1 MGEAKNSF
9 ICLIKNENLLA
20 IFRRHRANGNPVVL
34 SVKSKRF
41 ANCISRCRSSRR
53 LAARMEPGDRNPFLH
68 RAAAANRVLPVPF
81 PTDRR
86 RRATTH
92 STTTHSVTA
101 FTRAQQAVTTPASP
115 NLPRL
120 FRRHPTTTTTTTTAF
135 TIEMEVSVVE
145 AAAAVVPGHPRL

>member
-1 MGEAKNSF
+1 M
-9 ICLIKNENLLA
+9 I
-20 IFRRHRANGNPVVL
+20 NGYR
-34 SVKSKRF
+34 SVKS
-41 ANCISRCRSSRR
+41 
-53 LAARMEPGDRNPFLH
+53 PQ
-68 RAAAANRVLPVPF
+68 AAAANRVLPVPF

-101 FTRAQQAVTTPASP
+101 FTRAEQAVTTPASL

-120 FRRHPTTTTTTTTAF
+120 FRRHPTTTTTTTAF